1 MKRPQ
6 SEAAKEEKMVKLI
19 DTHYKSACCHR
30 AEEWLI
36 DTDAEVKDLPKA
48 PPGSY
53 AISAE
58 TGKKFHVKVNGE
70 WTND

>member
-1 MKRPQ
+1 MI
-6 SEAAKEEKMVKLI
+6 KLI
-19 DTHYKSACCHR
+19 DTHYKAALAER

-36 DTDAEVKDLPKA
+36 DTDAEVKDLPPA

-58 TGKKFHVKVNGE
+58 TGATFYVNTSG
-70 WTND
+70 